1 MLYPFDPGYFPRIK
15 SGGNSGMTYFIPG
28 RFRDGNI
35 TKRPPS
41 KDVYRGFTAK
51 TFLDLKDQKS
61 YDKYYQLFNLKRR
74 PYEEVYRIGCAFVN
88 MFFLCDG

>member
-1 MLYPFDPGYFPRIK
+1 MGLSRRTFRPPR
-15 SGGNSGMTYFIPG
+15 N
-28 RFRDGNI
+28 GNI
-35 TKRPPS
+35 TKKPPS

>member
-1 MLYPFDPGYFPRIK
+1 MGPYRDKEI
-15 SGGNSGMTYFIPG
+15 SGFAYEIASGPLAL
-28 RFRDGNI
+28 RNGNI

-74 PYEEVYRIGCAFVN
+74 PYEEVYRIGCTFVN